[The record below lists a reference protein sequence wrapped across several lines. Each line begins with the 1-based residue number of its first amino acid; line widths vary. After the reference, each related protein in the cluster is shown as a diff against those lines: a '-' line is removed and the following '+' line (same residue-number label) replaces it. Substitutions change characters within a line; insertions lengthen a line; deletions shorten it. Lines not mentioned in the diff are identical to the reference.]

1 MPEIL
6 NIIYFF
12 LIFIIIF
19 SFPFNELT
27 LSHVIKVKNLNLNF
41 FDFQSLNIIF
51 FCYIMLM
58 ISFFNLDLKFVYYFY
73 LLISLFF
80 LLKFNIKIINLKKIE
95 SKKYIFFFS
104 VITISIFFYI
114 AHNLKLEWDGHHWL
128 EKVVFFYNEN
138 KIENFYKLKIHPEY
152 PHLGSY
158 IWALFWKNSFINHEY
173 VGRLFFIYFY
183 IVSIFSLTNFL
194 DKELEKF
201 KILIILFLIII
212 TFEPYLFG
220 GYQDYLLFSIL
231 VIASRLIFILDF
243 KKINF
248 QLLSLI
254 ILSLGLLMWFKDE
267 GLFYFLIFSLLLI
280 INIKSNINYKLMYF
294 LVIFSILLFNYLIQK
309 YLMGVYELPSGT
321 AEESFIEIKKII
333 FNFELF
339 FVKSYKILLHMM
351 IASIKYLSWILI
363 AFSVLLFFYKKK
375 LNDKIIFLTQCLIF
389 NLLFLYTSF
398 MTFRA
403 IDYMLTV
410 ALDRL
415 LFQTSGFYL
424 ILFILVLNKMKL
436 NYK

>member
-12 LIFIIIF
+12 LIFILIF

-27 LSHVIKVKNLNLNF
+27 ISHIIKLKKLNLNF

-280 INIKSNINYKLMYF
+280 TNIKSNINYKLMYF

>member
-1 MPEIL
+1 
-6 NIIYFF
+6 
-12 LIFIIIF
+12 
-19 SFPFNELT
+19 
-27 LSHVIKVKNLNLNF
+27 
-41 FDFQSLNIIF
+41 
-51 FCYIMLM
+51 M

-280 INIKSNINYKLMYF
+280 TNIKSNINYKLMYF

>member
-1 MPEIL
+1 MLEIF

-12 LIFIIIF
+12 LIFILIF

-27 LSHVIKVKNLNLNF
+27 ISHIIKLKKLNLNF

>member
-1 MPEIL
+1 M
-6 NIIYFF
+6 
-12 LIFIIIF
+12 
-19 SFPFNELT
+19 
-27 LSHVIKVKNLNLNF
+27 
-41 FDFQSLNIIF
+41 
-51 FCYIMLM
+51 
-58 ISFFNLDLKFVYYFY
+58 
-73 LLISLFF
+73 
-80 LLKFNIKIINLKKIE
+80 
-95 SKKYIFFFS
+95 
-104 VITISIFFYI
+104 
-114 AHNLKLEWDGHHWL
+114 
-128 EKVVFFYNEN
+128 
-138 KIENFYKLKIHPEY
+138 
-152 PHLGSY
+152 
-158 IWALFWKNSFINHEY
+158 
-173 VGRLFFIYFY
+173 
-183 IVSIFSLTNFL
+183 
-194 DKELEKF
+194 
-201 KILIILFLIII
+201 
-212 TFEPYLFG
+212 FG

>member
-1 MPEIL
+1 
-6 NIIYFF
+6 
-12 LIFIIIF
+12 
-19 SFPFNELT
+19 
-27 LSHVIKVKNLNLNF
+27 
-41 FDFQSLNIIF
+41 
-51 FCYIMLM
+51 M

-267 GLFYFLIFSLLLI
+267 GLFYFLIFSPLLI

>member
-267 GLFYFLIFSLLLI
+267 GLFYFLIFSPLLI

>member
-1 MPEIL
+1 MLEIF

-12 LIFIIIF
+12 LIFILIF

-27 LSHVIKVKNLNLNF
+27 ISHIIKLKKLNLNF

-280 INIKSNINYKLMYF
+280 TNIKSNINYKLMYF